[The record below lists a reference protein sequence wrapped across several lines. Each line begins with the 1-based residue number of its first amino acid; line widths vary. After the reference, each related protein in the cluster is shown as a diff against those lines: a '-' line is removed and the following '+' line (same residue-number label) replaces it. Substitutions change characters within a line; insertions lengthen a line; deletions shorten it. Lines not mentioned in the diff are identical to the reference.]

1 LGTRINNTNTKK
13 LPVVNIYLLRICWK
27 NCQFFDSSWSIF
39 EYN

>member
-1 LGTRINNTNTKK
+1 
-13 LPVVNIYLLRICWK
+13 VVNIYLLRICWK